1 MGEAPFGV
9 ENIDGAGQVIIIC
22 DHASNRIPESW
33 GDLGLPPAARET
45 HIAWD
50 PGALV
55 ISLRLAARLDA
66 PLIFSTVSRL
76 VIDMNRPP
84 GSPTLIP
91 GMSETTPI
99 PGNANLTAAD
109 RQRRIETIYEPYHA
123 AIDQLID
130 KVAARRL
137 AAGLLPP
144 SVVAIHSFTP
154 VFKGAWRPWQVGVIH
169 DADNRLSNLVLARLN
184 TDPMLSVAENEPYVP
199 AEEVYFTLER
209 HALARGLMNVMIEIR
224 NDEVQSCE
232 SQDTWAGR
240 IAEAIAE
247 AAGPALASGHDE
259 SDQPATA
266 MNRATARTPEA
277 LQEGRRQVTSVGDGE
292 DSNPHP

>member
-9 ENIDGAGQVIIIC
+9 ENIDSAGQVVIIC

-50 PGALV
+50 PGALAV
-55 ISLRLAARLDA
+55 SRRLAARLGA

-76 VIDMNRPP
+76 VIDMNRPL

-91 GMSETTPI
+91 AISETTPI

-109 RQRRIETIYEPYHA
+109 RRHRIETIYRPYHA
-123 AIDQLID
+123 AIDQLIG
-130 KVAARRL
+130 KVAAERTKT
-137 AAGLLPP
+137 GLLPP

-154 VFKGAWRPWQVGVIH
+154 VFKGVRRPWQVGVIH
-169 DADNRLSNLVLARLN
+169 DADNRLSSLVLARLSA
-184 TDPMLSVAENEPYVP
+184 DPTLSVAENEPYVP
-199 AEEVYFTLER
+199 AEEVYFTLEQ
-209 HALARGLMNVMIEIR
+209 HALGRGLMNVMIEIR
-224 NDEVQSCE
+224 NDEVQTCE
-232 SQDTWAGR
+232 SQDAWAGR
-240 IAEAIAE
+240 LAEAIAG
-247 AAGPALASGHDE
+247 AVNLASVNGHDE
-259 SDQPATA
+259 ASRPAAAINRTA
-266 MNRATARTPEA
+266 EKTPKA
-277 LQEGRRQVTSVGDGE
+277 LQEGGHGATTVGNGE